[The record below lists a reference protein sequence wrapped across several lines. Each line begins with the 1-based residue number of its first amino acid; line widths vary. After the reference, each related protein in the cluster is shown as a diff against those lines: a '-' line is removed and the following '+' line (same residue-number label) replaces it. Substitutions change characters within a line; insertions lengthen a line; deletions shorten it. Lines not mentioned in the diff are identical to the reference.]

1 MPESNIFATI
11 FRLFQQNFSGGEFF
25 MIGKYIFVI
34 ILLSFTFAV
43 TGGRMVS
50 LSSAVLSGAA
60 GAVELVISLTGM
72 MCLWCG
78 ILEVLRDAGA
88 IKKLSKLLSPFMR
101 FAFPSVHGKKTEET
115 VCAAIAANI
124 LGIGNAATPLAVR
137 AMNELDLMN
146 PEPARASQDMI
157 CFAVLGTAPFSLMP
171 TTVVTLLASFGH
183 ASPFSVIPPV
193 WISSAVTF
201 LFALLLCR
209 ALSSAGRV
217 KRHG

>member
-11 FRLFQQNFSGGEFF
+11 FRLFQQNFSGGDFF

-34 ILLSFTFAV
+34 ILLSFVFAV
-43 TGGRMVS
+43 TGTRMAS

-60 GAVELVISLTGM
+60 NAVELVISLTGM

-88 IKKLSKLLSPFMR
+88 VRKLSKLLSPFMR
-101 FAFPSVHGKKTEET
+101 FAFPSVHGKKAEET
-115 VCAAIAANI
+115 LCAAIAANF

-137 AMNELDLMN
+137 AMNELDLVN
-146 PEPARASQDMI
+146 PEPVRASRDMI

-171 TTVVTLLASFGH
+171 TAVVTLLASFGH
-183 ASPFSVIPPV
+183 TAPFSVIPPV
-193 WISSAVTF
+193 WISSAATF
-201 LFALLLCR
+201 IFALLLCR

>member
-1 MPESNIFATI
+1 
-11 FRLFQQNFSGGEFF
+11 

-43 TGGRMVS
+43 TGGRMAS

-88 IKKLSKLLSPFMR
+88 IRKLSKLLSPFMR

-146 PEPARASQDMI
+146 PEPSRASHDMI

-209 ALSSAGRV
+209 ALSSAGSV

>member
-43 TGGRMVS
+43 TGGRMAS

-78 ILEVLRDAGA
+78 ILEVLRVVPRGA
-88 IKKLSKLLSPFMR
+88 
-101 FAFPSVHGKKTEET
+101 
-115 VCAAIAANI
+115 
-124 LGIGNAATPLAVR
+124 
-137 AMNELDLMN
+137 
-146 PEPARASQDMI
+146 
-157 CFAVLGTAPFSLMP
+157 
-171 TTVVTLLASFGH
+171 
-183 ASPFSVIPPV
+183 
-193 WISSAVTF
+193 
-201 LFALLLCR
+201 
-209 ALSSAGRV
+209 
-217 KRHG
+217 

>member
-1 MPESNIFATI
+1 
-11 FRLFQQNFSGGEFF
+11 

-34 ILLSFTFAV
+34 ILLSFAFAV
-43 TGGRMVS
+43 TGGRMAS

-146 PEPARASQDMI
+146 PDPRAQAM
-157 CFAVLGTAPFSLMP
+157 T
-171 TTVVTLLASFGH
+171 
-183 ASPFSVIPPV
+183 
-193 WISSAVTF
+193 
-201 LFALLLCR
+201 
-209 ALSSAGRV
+209 
-217 KRHG
+217 

>member
-1 MPESNIFATI
+1 
-11 FRLFQQNFSGGEFF
+11 

-43 TGGRMVS
+43 TGRRMAS

-88 IKKLSKLLSPFMR
+88 VRKLSKLLSPFMR

>member
-1 MPESNIFATI
+1 
-11 FRLFQQNFSGGEFF
+11 

-43 TGGRMVS
+43 TGGRMAS

-88 IKKLSKLLSPFMR
+88 VRKLSKLLSPFMR

-217 KRHG
+217 KRNG